1 MLNIFAKSF
10 MTATGHDTRTHREGG
25 SHYPPN
31 ERFDTRRRAE
41 IEAHK
46 LGLPR

>member
-1 MLNIFAKSF
+1 MLNIFANSF
-10 MTATGHDTRTHREGG
+10 MTATRHTPKGRGAGG

-41 IEAHK
+41 LEAHK